1 MTQKQAVLNHL
12 LSGKELSS
20 IEVINLYR
28 VTRLSA
34 IIFNLKK
41 EGYIINSRREKV
53 INRFGHTS
61 NPSVYSIADESLKK

>member
-20 IEVINLYR
+20 IEAISLYGA
-28 VTRLSA
+28 TRLGA
-34 IIFNLKK
+34 IIFNFKK

-53 INRFGHTS
+53 KNRFGNTS
-61 NPSVYSIADESLKK
+61 NPSIYSISKESLL

>member
-20 IEVINLYR
+20 IQAINLYG
-28 VTRLSA
+28 VTRLGA
-34 IIFNLKK
+34 IILNLKK
-41 EGYIINSRREKV
+41 EGYIIDSRREKV

-61 NPSVYSIADESLKK
+61 SPSVYSIAEESFKK

>member
-20 IEVINLYR
+20 IEAISLYGA
-28 VTRLSA
+28 TRLGA

-41 EGYIINSRREKV
+41 VMQWFIGENGVNTVFSKKNGKILKP
-53 INRFGHTS
+53 NRFKH
-61 NPSVYSIADESLKK
+61 A